1 VKSVPPQL
9 QPTLATAAD
18 MAVAEVGQD
27 SSEHVNELEE
37 HVAVHVDPTELTTHL
52 APDENMYRKSATDAT
67 FQLAMFWLNA
77 GAELN
82 MLSSVVAEAT
92 FQPPMSRL
100 NLLPANTYE
109 KLVSWATFHPPISWL
124 NAFAE

>member
-1 VKSVPPQL
+1 MVV
-9 QPTLATAAD
+9 AD
-18 MAVAEVGQD
+18 VGQD

-37 HVAVHVDPTELTTHL
+37 HVAVHVDPSDEPYTHL

-92 FQPPMSRL
+92 FQPLMSRL

>member
-1 VKSVPPQL
+1 MV
-9 QPTLATAAD
+9 
-18 MAVAEVGQD
+18 VAEVGQD

-37 HVAVHVDPTELTTHL
+37 HVAVHVYPSDEPYTHL

-100 NLLPANTYE
+100 NLLPAKTYE

>member
-1 VKSVPPQL
+1 MEN
-9 QPTLATAAD
+9 AAD
-18 MAVAEVGQD
+18 VLVAEVGQD

-37 HVAVHVDPTELTTHL
+37 HVAVHVDPGLPNTHL

-77 GAELN
+77 GAAWN

-100 NLLPANTYE
+100 NLLLAKTYE
-109 KLVSWATFHPPISWL
+109 KLVSCATFHPPISWL

>member
-1 VKSVPPQL
+1 
-9 QPTLATAAD
+9 

-37 HVAVHVDPTELTTHL
+37 HVAVHVDPSDEPYTHL